1 MNFKNKMTEK
11 IINKEE
17 QAKIKAA
24 EDLRKDRINNLESL
38 LGYSGAKY
46 LKGPGTPYGAKGA
59 QAGSFAFNQF
69 LTGSKAEQIRK
80 NVYNTKVEEAQNY
93 GTISQPE
100 YTSNYELEKASLD
113 LIHDAQRGLKLKDL
127 GSIVKKISPGLKIEI
142 PKELEDLIYEK
153 IGRSIQEKSLKAKE
167 AKEKYNPT
175 KQEQA
180 FFAYHE
186 TLTKAYEEFA
196 GYSLLGQS
204 LAGGY
209 NSLFK
214 QLSEE
219 YAPKKEEDKKSLE
232 VHSQEKTPEDEEE

>member
-1 MNFKNKMTEK
+1 MTEK

-153 IGRSIQEKSLKAKE
+153 
-167 AKEKYNPT
+167 
-175 KQEQA
+175 
-180 FFAYHE
+180 
-186 TLTKAYEEFA
+186 
-196 GYSLLGQS
+196 
-204 LAGGY
+204 
-209 NSLFK
+209 
-214 QLSEE
+214 
-219 YAPKKEEDKKSLE
+219 
-232 VHSQEKTPEDEEE
+232 